1 MFGRPL
7 ARGSRR
13 EHSEKDVFLQG
24 TPVLIR
30 EAVEAEDARS
40 PDSYF
45 LSRRCLMPKLHVGL
59 DVSQKSVA
67 TRFVLEDGT
76 EPIKGFS
83 FEHNPTGVEKLVAK
97 INTTAAQ
104 FHIDQVIIGMETTG
118 LLWWHLSEA
127 LRNCESLQHL
137 HPQVYAINAKL
148 VAHFKKAYIEMDK
161 TDPGDAFVIADRLR
175 FGRLPR
181 LAEPDERYLA
191 IQKLTRHR
199 FHLTQSLAAE
209 KNRFLTHLFLKF
221 SGFCQE
227 EPLSDPFGA
236 TSSALLTEFF
246 CIDEIAQM
254 PIEDLTDFLVEKGKN
269 GFADPEA
276 IALAIRQAAKN
287 SYRLSK
293 CLADPVNVV
302 LAMTL
307 ENVRFFEKQIAAIDK
322 TIARELAAFPGAQAL
337 LSVPGL
343 GPVFVAGIIAEVQDV
358 NRFDTDAQ
366 LARFAAIVWKKNQS
380 GAFEADDTPM
390 MRSGNQ
396 YLRYYLIE
404 AANSLRMHSEE
415 YAAYYQTKYREATKH
430 HHKRACVLTARKL
443 VRLVHTLL
451 RKGQLYQTPEQR
463 KELRA
468 VLPAGMTPGELARHV
483 VRRRQAKGRFRV
495 HLDH

>member
-1 MFGRPL
+1 M
-7 ARGSRR
+7 S
-13 EHSEKDVFLQG
+13 
-24 TPVLIR
+24 
-30 EAVEAEDARS
+30 
-40 PDSYF
+40 
-45 LSRRCLMPKLHVGL
+45 KLHVGL

-67 TRFVLEDGT
+67 ACFVLDDGT
-76 EPIKGFS
+76 EPVKRFS
-83 FEHNPTGVEKLVAK
+83 FEHNPAGVDKLVAK
-97 INTTAAQ
+97 INTTAEEIG
-104 FHIDQVIIGMETTG
+104 IDQVMIGMETTG

-127 LRNCESLQHL
+127 LRNSERLEHLQ
-137 HPQVYAINAKL
+137 PQVYAINAKL
-148 VAHFKKAYIEMDK
+148 VAHFKKAYVEMDK

-175 FGRLPR
+175 FGRLPK

-199 FHLTQSLAAE
+199 FHLTHSLARE

-236 TSSALLTEFF
+236 ASSALLTEFF
-246 CIDEIAQM
+246 SVDEIAQM
-254 PIEDLTDFLVEKGKN
+254 PVEDLTDFLVEKGKN
-269 GFADPEA
+269 RFPDPEA
-276 IALAIRQAAKN
+276 VARATRQAARN

-293 CLADPVNVV
+293 CLADPVNIV
-302 LAMTL
+302 LAMTM
-307 ENVRFFEKQIAAIDK
+307 ENIRFFEKQIGSIDK
-322 TIARELAAFPGAQAL
+322 AIARELAAFPGAQVL

-380 GAFEADDTPM
+380 GAFEGDDTPM
-390 MRSGNQ
+390 MRSGNE
-396 YLRYYLIE
+396 YLRYYFVE
-404 AANSLRMHSEE
+404 AANSLRMHNEE
-415 YAAYYQTKYREATKH
+415 YAAYYQTKYREATTH

-451 RKGQLYQTPEQR
+451 RKGQLYQTPDQR
-463 KELRA
+463 KEAPA

>member
-1 MFGRPL
+1 M
-7 ARGSRR
+7 S
-13 EHSEKDVFLQG
+13 
-24 TPVLIR
+24 
-30 EAVEAEDARS
+30 
-40 PDSYF
+40 
-45 LSRRCLMPKLHVGL
+45 KLHVGL
-59 DVSQKSVA
+59 DLSQLSVT
-67 TRFVLEDGT
+67 TRFVLDDGA
-76 EPIKGFS
+76 EPIRGFS
-83 FEHNPTGVEKLVAK
+83 FEHNPAGTDKLVSK
-97 INTTAAQ
+97 IITTAEEL
-104 FHIDQVIIGMETTG
+104 HIDQVMIGMETTG

-127 LRNCESLQHL
+127 LRNCERLAHL
-137 HPQVYAINAKL
+137 HPQVYTINAKL
-148 VAHFKKAYIEMDK
+148 VAHFKKAYVEMDK
-161 TDPGDAFVIADRLR
+161 TDPGDAFVIAERLR

-199 FHLTQSLAAE
+199 FHLIRSLAAE

-236 TSSALLTEFF
+236 ASSALLTEFLSV
-246 CIDEIAQM
+246 DEIAQM
-254 PIEDLTDFLVEKGKN
+254 PIEDLTDFLVEKGRN
-269 GFADPEA
+269 HFADPEA
-276 IALAIRQAAKN
+276 IAHAIRRAAKN

-293 CLADPVNVV
+293 CLADPVNTV
-302 LAMTL
+302 LAMTM
-307 ENVRFFEKQIAAIDK
+307 ESIRFFEKQIAAIDK
-322 TIARELAAFPGAQAL
+322 AIARELAAFPGAQVL

-343 GPVFVAGIIAEVQDV
+343 GPVFVAGIIAEVQDI

-380 GAFEADDTPM
+380 GAFNADDTPM
-390 MRSGNQ
+390 MHSGNE

-404 AANSLRMHSEE
+404 AANSLRMHNEE
-415 YAAYYQTKYREATKH
+415 YTAYYRTKYREATTH

-451 RKGQLYQTPEQR
+451 RKGQLYQTPDQR
-463 KELRA
+463 KESRA

-483 VRRRQAKGRFRV
+483 VRRRQAKGRFRA

>member
-1 MFGRPL
+1 M
-7 ARGSRR
+7 SR
-13 EHSEKDVFLQG
+13 
-24 TPVLIR
+24 
-30 EAVEAEDARS
+30 
-40 PDSYF
+40 
-45 LSRRCLMPKLHVGL
+45 LHVGC
-59 DVSQKSVA
+59 DVSQLSVA
-67 TRFVLEDGT
+67 TRFVLDDGS
-76 EPIKGFS
+76 EPIKGFG
-83 FEHNPTGVEKLVAK
+83 FQHNPAGVDKLVAK
-97 INTTAAQ
+97 IVATAEDL
-104 FHIDQVIIGMETTG
+104 HIDQVMIGMETTG

-127 LRNCESLQHL
+127 LRNSEQLQHL

-148 VAHFKKAYIEMDK
+148 VAHFKKAYVEMDK

-181 LAEPDERYLA
+181 SAEPDERYLA

-199 FHLTQSLAAE
+199 FHLTHSLAAE

-221 SGFCQE
+221 SAFCQE

-236 TSSALLTEFF
+236 ASSALLTEFF
-246 CIDEIAQM
+246 SVDEIAQT
-254 PIEDLTDFLVEKGKN
+254 PVEDLTDFLIEKSRN
-269 GFADPEA
+269 RFTDPQ
-276 IALAIRQAAKN
+276 ALARAIGRAAKN

-293 CLADPVNVV
+293 CLADPVNIV
-302 LAMTL
+302 LAMTM
-307 ENVRFFEKQIAAIDK
+307 ENIRFFEKQIDAIDK
-322 TIARELAAFPGAQAL
+322 PIARELAAFPAAQVL

-366 LARFAAIVWKKNQS
+366 LARFASIVWKRSQS

-390 MRSGNQ
+390 MRSGNE
-396 YLRYYLIE
+396 YLRYYFME
-404 AANSLRMHSEE
+404 AANSLRMHNEE
-415 YAAYYQTKYREATKH
+415 YAAYYRTKYREATTH

-463 KELRA
+463 KEAPA